1 MSSAKDWQRSPD
13 GFRFQF
19 SGINTMSP
27 PDQLEAT
34 KYPYAQNI
42 RRYKDRSVT
51 SRSVLDD
58 AIWSLPS
65 NVHSIRRLNDST
77 PAGPSSGFALIEGA
91 GTGLFC
97 NATQVNAGLSGNPDS
112 LVPFRPNQSV
122 QPWMYVAD
130 SNKMLKVRSDGLCY
144 KMGIKEPQ
152 TAPDVQS
159 NVAATVISTIGDVTV
174 YVFGDS
180 PHSGPVGQ
188 YIWRNANDT
197 GSSGP
202 ERGIGQAD
210 VTVTGNS
217 LLFDN
222 AATGAPDVPMQWE
235 ILDSAGGSLGTKSLF
250 EPALESEGYSDF
262 NLVVQASLY
271 VPAAGTYTFAIASK
285 DSPIW
290 GIGDGTGGS
299 PTWTGKGTKRGQTN
313 QTKTVIGG
321 YDLLPVTYSNDGGGY
336 TCTGSVSVTFPAAGI
351 YPIEVD
357 YDYWYHS
364 TRHLTVKVNGAAVP
378 PISSDIFTDA
388 RYRYTYRSAAT
399 GATSN
404 PSPPSVALTLPVSS
418 TDLTPVPSTDP
429 QVDKIDW
436 YRQDAGLLDF
446 TYVGTSPNA
455 ATPFTDSLLDT
466 DVAGNPLLQF
476 DNYEPFPSIDLPKA
490 GVVNIAAGAVSGTL
504 DVTWVSGNQFNV
516 RWLPGTV
523 IVLGTVAYTLYNRP
537 TLATALTV
545 VLIGDTP
552 TALLNQPYEIA
563 QPILAAQPM
572 PSMWGPTDNAAFM
585 FACQDPL
592 RPGTLYWTKGN
603 NPDSAPQTNTSEV
616 TSPSEPLMNGVIV
629 NGIGMVFSTERA
641 WLIYPNFFNALATV
655 SGTIGSTWTL
665 QESITNRGLFI
676 RNCVTTDGGKTV
688 YFRGKDGIYVSPG
701 GVGATSITDQD
712 IFNIFPHEGFK
723 PVPITLA
730 GYTIYPPD
738 DTQPE
743 RQSLRVANG
752 YLYYDYLDTSSIPR
766 TLVFDIGAQGWVVD
780 VYGVPV
786 TTHVLEEGPDING
799 TLVGCTDGTVRPMV
813 SGAEASSTSH
823 TPPSIFGPAGNTA
836 VFYGPDYDESSRSIS
851 WLEYHGTF
859 GFVNVMTPTT
869 FTQHLITDTIFSNNE
884 RLPYIVGFS
893 RSFLVHNGVAFWSS
907 ENQYGIGLITAY
919 DLSTNAII
927 WWGGGGILGGDYY
940 PCYAASIVTL
950 AGTEYV
956 TANAGTNV
964 YLTRWSDGHGIYTNA
979 GGGGVSLVHTT
990 FDGKISITD
999 SDQSTW
1005 VIGSGKVAKI
1015 VWNIVTP
1022 PPPTEYVIA
1031 DINPNNGCVFDP
1043 SDRTLVYGTGTGDLV
1058 RWSIDT
1064 HTEVSRN
1071 AAVGTG
1077 AVTQITSAR
1086 TIVSTSVDTGL
1097 ANRYDALRI
1106 FDSALTLISQFSLSA
1121 LGLTSQ
1127 PWGGSPDTLVF
1138 GRYFDPAGPGFFVF
1152 DSNSQV
1158 TYLPLPS
1165 TPFDE
1170 DADCVLLTQ
1179 AVNAGDTRADKRV
1192 GDIFL
1197 RANIV
1202 PTNPVAIYPYSSIYA
1217 TALTGYAPTALSSGT
1232 ERYQPFIVDFVDGL
1246 SQTVDDIEAAFVWA
1260 VGQTT
1265 YLSLWQPNFI
1275 LLPEGVQDRPTDFD
1289 DAGTPGAKFVQ
1300 GFILECDTFGLPK
1313 AFAVENCD
1321 DGSLHIPNESPV
1333 TSTGQKIIP
1342 FTFTPPFVAHSMR
1355 LISTDGVPWR
1365 RWGLNWVVQPFPES
1379 VVEWQSESTSHGMLG
1394 WQHVRELNIAHIS
1407 TADLTL
1413 TIIPDVGD
1421 PIIVDVPNSN
1431 GVQVKTKVTVFANKA
1446 KLFSYRLSSDEPFRV
1461 FEPDIECKV
1470 GEWGRTDTYQ
1480 IVKPFGGP
1488 SKAGA
1493 LV

>member
-1 MSSAKDWQRSPD
+1 MSNAKEWQRSPD
-13 GFRFQF
+13 GFRFDK
-19 SGINTMSP
+19 GGMSTVLP
-27 PDQLEAT
+27 PDQLPQNR
-34 KYPYAQNI
+34 YPYCQNV
-42 RRYKDRSVT
+42 RWYKDKQVT

-313 QTKTVIGG
+313 QTKTAIGG

-404 PSPPSVALTLPVSS
+404 PSPASVALTLPVSS

-738 DTQPE
+738 DTKPE
-743 RQSLRVANG
+743 HQSLRVANG
-752 YLYYDYLDTSSIPR
+752 YLYYDYLDSDSIPR

-823 TPPSIFGPAGNTA
+823 TPPSIFGPAGNARLFFGT
-836 VFYGPDYDESSRSIS
+836 YYDEAARTLY
-851 WLEYHGTF
+851 WAEGHGTF

-869 FTQHLITDTIFSNNE
+869 FTQHLVTDPIPNNE
-884 RLPYIVGFS
+884 AIPYIVNSSKAFA
-893 RSFLVHNGVAFWSS
+893 VVDGVAYWCS
-907 ENQYGIGLITAY
+907 ENGYGFGMFVGF
-919 DLSTNAII
+919 DLATDTVVIRD
-927 WWGGGGILGGDYY
+927 GGGIISGPYFPSYAGASVNLSGTNYITFAAGG
-940 PCYAASIVTL
+940 
-950 AGTEYV
+950 
-956 TANAGTNV
+956 NV
-964 YLTRWSDGHGIYTNA
+964 YLTRADGLQIWTNTTGA
-979 GGGGVSLVHTT
+979 VMLSFQASLSVT
-990 FDGKISITD
+990 DGDNNS
-999 SDQSTW
+999 W
-1005 VIGSGKVAKI
+1005 LIGSGMVGKI
-1015 VWNIVTP
+1015 VWNASVRPT
-1022 PPPTEYVIA
+1022 PTEYVIA
-1031 DINPNNGCVFDP
+1031 DINPIYGCVYDP
-1043 SDRTLVYGTGTGDLV
+1043 SDRTLVYGTSTGAIV
-1058 RWSIDT
+1058 KWSIDT
-1064 HTEVSRN
+1064 HAEVSRN
-1071 AAVGTG
+1071 AAAGIGSLYQV
-1077 AVTQITSAR
+1077 TSAGL
-1086 TIVSTSVDTGL
+1086 IVSGSVDSGSTRWDIVRTFNQSL
-1097 ANRYDALRI
+1097 ALVSEY
-1106 FDSALTLISQFSLSA
+1106 SLSS
-1121 LGLTSQ
+1121 LGLTAPVNNGNVFTPNSM
-1127 PWGGSPDTLVF
+1127 WF
-1138 GRYFDPAGPGFFVF
+1138 GRYFDSAGPGFFVE
-1152 DSNSQV
+1152 DNNEQV
-1158 TYLPLPS
+1158 TYVPLPS

-1202 PTNPVAIYPYSSIYA
+1202 PTNPVSIYPYSSIYA

-1313 AFAVENCD
+1313 SFAVENCD

-1365 RWGLNWVVQPFPES
+1365 RWGLNWVSQPFPES

-1394 WQHVRELNIAHIS
+1394 WQHVRELNIAHTS

-1421 PIIVDVPNSN
+1421 PIVVDVPNSN
-1431 GVQVKTKVTVFANKA
+1431 GVQTKTKVTVFANKA